1 MLNQIIE
8 ENKNLIY
15 SIIKK
20 YTYYY
25 DKEDLFQTATIGL
38 IKAYNNYNSSK
49 NTKFSTYAYTYI
61 LSEVL
66 LYINNNRDIRLGKN
80 YLKIY
85 KKINEAKLV
94 LTQKLM
100 KEPTTYELSLFLE
113 LDENLINQVLALT
126 QSFSNLEEIIS
137 KDGKNLTLLDVVSD
151 KDKDKMIDNLILKET
166 LNNLTEEERQ
176 ILMLRYYDERTQ
188 QEVANILGTNQVYI
202 SRNEKKVL
210 KKLKEDLSKVA

>member
-38 IKAYNNYNSSK
+38 IKAYNNYDSSK

-66 LYINNNRDIRLGKN
+66 LYINNNRDIRLGRN

-85 KKINEAKLV
+85 TKINEAKLV

-210 KKLKEDLSKVA
+210 KKLKEDLSRVA

>member
-38 IKAYNNYNSSK
+38 IKAYNNYDNSK

-151 KDKDKMIDNLILKET
+151 KDKDNMIDNLILKET
-166 LNNLTEEERQ
+166 LNNLTEEERK

>member
-38 IKAYNNYNSSK
+38 IKAYNNYDNSK

-100 KEPTTYELSLFLE
+100 KQPSTYELSLFLE
-113 LDENLINQVLALT
+113 LDETLINQVLALT

>member
-38 IKAYNNYNSSK
+38 IKAYNNYDSSK

-66 LYINNNRDIRLGKN
+66 LYINNNRDIRLGRN

-85 KKINEAKLV
+85 TKINEAKLI

-100 KEPTTYELSLFLE
+100 KEPTTY
-113 LDENLINQVLALT
+113 
-126 QSFSNLEEIIS
+126 
-137 KDGKNLTLLDVVSD
+137 
-151 KDKDKMIDNLILKET
+151 
-166 LNNLTEEERQ
+166 
-176 ILMLRYYDERTQ
+176 
-188 QEVANILGTNQVYI
+188 
-202 SRNEKKVL
+202 
-210 KKLKEDLSKVA
+210 

>member
-38 IKAYNNYNSSK
+38 IKAYNNYDSSK

-66 LYINNNRDIRLGKN
+66 LYINNNRDIRLGRN

-85 KKINEAKLV
+85 TKINEAKLI

-113 LDENLINQVLALT
+113 LDVNLINQVLALT

-166 LNNLTEEERQ
+166 LNNLTEEERR
-176 ILMLRYYDERTQ
+176 ILMLRYYDEKTQ

-210 KKLKEDLSKVA
+210 KKLKEDLSRVA

>member
-38 IKAYNNYNSSK
+38 IKAYNNYDSSK

-85 KKINEAKLV
+85 TKINEAKLV

-100 KEPTTYELSLFLE
+100 KEPTIYELSLFLE

-126 QSFSNLEEIIS
+126 QNFSNLEEIIS

>member
-38 IKAYNNYNSSK
+38 IKAYNNYDNSK

-113 LDENLINQVLALT
+113 LDESLINQVLALT

-151 KDKDKMIDNLILKET
+151 KDKDRMIDNLILKET
-166 LNNLTEEERQ
+166 LNNLTEEERK

>member
-8 ENKNLIY
+8 ENKNIIY

-38 IKAYNNYNSSK
+38 IKAYNNYDSSK

-176 ILMLRYYDERTQ
+176 ILMLRYCDERTQ

>member
-38 IKAYNNYNSSK
+38 IKAYNNYDNSK

-113 LDENLINQVLALT
+113 LDESLINQVLALT

-166 LNNLTEEERQ
+166 LNNLTEEERK

>member
-38 IKAYNNYNSSK
+38 IKAYNNYDSSK

>member
-1 MLNQIIE
+1 
-8 ENKNLIY
+8 
-15 SIIKK
+15 
-20 YTYYY
+20 
-25 DKEDLFQTATIGL
+25 
-38 IKAYNNYNSSK
+38 
-49 NTKFSTYAYTYI
+49 
-61 LSEVL
+61 
-66 LYINNNRDIRLGKN
+66 
-80 YLKIY
+80 
-85 KKINEAKLV
+85 
-94 LTQKLM
+94 M
-100 KEPTTYELSLFLE
+100 KQPSAYELSLFLE

-176 ILMLRYYDERTQ
+176 ILMLRYYEERTQ

>member
-210 KKLKEDLSKVA
+210 KKLKEDLSRVA

>member
-38 IKAYNNYNSSK
+38 IKAYNNYDSSK

-100 KEPTTYELSLFLE
+100 KEPTIYELSLFLE

>member
-38 IKAYNNYNSSK
+38 IKAYNNYDNSK

-166 LNNLTEEERQ
+166 LNNLTEEERK

>member
-38 IKAYNNYNSSK
+38 IKAYNNYDSSK

-66 LYINNNRDIRLGKN
+66 LYINNNRDIRVGRN

-85 KKINEAKLV
+85 TKINEAKLI

-210 KKLKEDLSKVA
+210 KKLKEDLSRVA

>member
-38 IKAYNNYNSSK
+38 IKAYNNYDSSK

-85 KKINEAKLV
+85 KKINEAKLI

>member
-38 IKAYNNYNSSK
+38 IKAYNNYDNSK

>member
-38 IKAYNNYNSSK
+38 IKAYNNYDSSK

-210 KKLKEDLSKVA
+210 KKLKEDLSRVA

>member
-38 IKAYNNYNSSK
+38 IKAYNNYDSSK

-166 LNNLTEEERQ
+166 LNNLTEEERK

>member
-38 IKAYNNYNSSK
+38 IKAYNNYDNSK

-100 KEPTTYELSLFLE
+100 KQPSAYELSLFLE

-176 ILMLRYYDERTQ
+176 ILMLRYYEERTQ

>member
-66 LYINNNRDIRLGKN
+66 LYINNNRDIRLGRN

-85 KKINEAKLV
+85 TKINEAKLV

-210 KKLKEDLSKVA
+210 KKLKEDLSRVA

>member
-38 IKAYNNYNSSK
+38 IKAYNNYDSSK

-100 KEPTTYELSLFLE
+100 KEPTIYELSLFLE

-137 KDGKNLTLLDVVSD
+137 KDGKKLTLLDVVSD

>member
-38 IKAYNNYNSSK
+38 IKAYNNYDSSK

-151 KDKDKMIDNLILKET
+151 KDKDKMIANLILKET

>member
-66 LYINNNRDIRLGKN
+66 LYINNNRDIRLGRN

-210 KKLKEDLSKVA
+210 KKLKEDLSRVA